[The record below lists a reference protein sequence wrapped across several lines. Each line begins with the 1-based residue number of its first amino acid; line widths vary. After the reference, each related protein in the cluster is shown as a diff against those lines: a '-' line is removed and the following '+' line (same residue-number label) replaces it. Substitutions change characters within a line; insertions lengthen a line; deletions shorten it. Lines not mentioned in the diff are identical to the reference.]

1 MAYFIDNKQLYL
13 KNVSEAVDKMLNEDF
28 AFIGESTVEHN
39 LSPEQVCQI
48 QKVGDEPLMKLFHAI
63 GMRKSNN
70 QTIIICGWG
79 GNNKIGFIKCWI
91 MIFINICKDYK
102 HRAELNKALLTLHVD
117 GTISILEERWL
128 RNKYVQ
134 CQVSKPIINNRYI
147 MTRLK
152 FSTSHFQMQGSS
164 LDMGKVGGIFCI
176 LAGGISLSF
185 TALIIEFVAQK
196 LL

>member
-1 MAYFIDNKQLYL
+1 MAYFIDNKQLYV

-79 GNNKIGFIKCWI
+79 GNNKIGFIKYWI

-102 HRAELNKALLTLHVD
+102 HRPELNKALLTLHVD

-147 MTRLK
+147 VTRLK
-152 FSTSHFQMQGSS
+152 FSTVTLSDARLELRH
-164 LDMGKVGGIFCI
+164 GKGWRNFLYLSRRNFSIFHC
-176 LAGGISLSF
+176 F
-185 TALIIEFVAQK
+185 DN
-196 LL
+196 